1 MLTALFGGMTTE
13 AEKELKAT
21 TPVASE
27 NETPATL
34 KNVGEEVHHTEKEL
48 AAMTTEEALAT
59 LKAQLAETS
68 EKVLARCTSLKKVK
82 KELEK
87 AEKKEKETLAEY
99 TLAFMDTTTSE
110 KKKACVKEN
119 SNFWH
124 TMKET
129 LEALYTEEVKKE
141 AEKALKEKALK
152 EKALATLKALAEATT
167 TMEEVE
173 ATMTTEELEALK
185 KVATEKKAEK
195 KEAQLKATNE
205 ATEATTM
212 EKKATLAMYTRHEEE
227 GKATEEELAHLR
239 VNDVEKS
246 MEATMKELAEE
257 EKEAEKKE
265 EGKTLKKAEAEATKK
280 EYTLSKAIAHMKEEA
295 EVWQNLLDLRGV
307 EVKVA
312 TMTPASVFSNI
323 HPFFQVPTGEGIKAG
338 TGRGITP
345 VSKWTIEG
353 LYRWIWR
360 NDRLH
365 KKALAEEVL
374 EAHMEKVLKA
384 EEALKK
390 VAEVKALKEAM
401 KKEKEEK
408 KAEKELAEA
417 ATSEASVE
425 ELEKVAEELAT
436 ATSNEKALKETEK
449 ELKAEAMEALA
460 TLKEK
465 ETPAT
470 MTPATMTMEALK
482 AEAEVKEEETPATM
496 EEVLEATA

>member
-1 MLTALFGGMTTE
+1 MFAALFGGMTTE

-87 AEKKEKETLAEY
+87 AEKKEKETLEEY
-99 TLAFMDTTTSE
+99 TKVFLDTTTTE

-152 EKALATLKALAEATT
+152 EKAMTTLKALTEATT
-167 TMEEVE
+167 TMEEVL
-173 ATMTTEELEALK
+173 ATSTTEELEVLFKVAGTLK
-185 KVATEKKAEK
+185 KEK
-195 KEAQLKATNE
+195 KEAQLKATTE

-227 GKATEEELAHLR
+227 GRATEEELAHLR
-239 VNDVEKS
+239 INDVEKS

-257 EKEAEKKE
+257 EKELEKKE
-265 EGKTLKKAEAEATKK
+265 EGKTLKKKEAEATAK
-280 EYTLSKAIAHMKEEA
+280 EYTLAKALRHMKEEA
-295 EVWQNLLDLRGV
+295 ATYNELFTLRGM
-307 EVKVA
+307 EVKVEEL
-312 TMTPASVFSNI
+312 TPAMVFSNI
-323 HPFFQVPTGEGIKAG
+323 HPYFQVPTGEGIKAG
-338 TGRGITP
+338 TGRGVKP
-345 VSKWTIEG
+345 VTKWSVEG

-360 NDRLH
+360 NDRLW
-365 KKALAEEVL
+365 KKAEAEEVL
-374 EAHMEKVLKA
+374 EAHMVKVLKA
-384 EEALKK
+384 EEAMKK
-390 VAEVKALKEAM
+390 ALEAKALKEAA

-408 KAEKELAEA
+408 KAEKALAEA
-417 ATSEASVE
+417 ATSEASVK
-425 ELEKVAEELAT
+425 ELEKVAEELEA

-449 ELKAEAMEALA
+449 ALKAEAEKALA

-465 ETPAT
+465 E
-470 MTPATMTMEALK
+470 TPATMTMEALK
-482 AEAEVKEEETPATM
+482 AEAEVKEETPATM